1 MKLTSHLHL
10 VLRLRLHG
18 GRFAL
23 CFLVFILDMVVNET
37 HVKCTSALQAAIK
50 MCCLKWAF

>member
-10 VLRLRLHG
+10 VLRFRLHG

-23 CFLVFILDMVVNET
+23 RFPVFILDMVVNEA
-37 HVKCTSALQAAIK
+37 HVKRSSALQAAIK
-50 MCCLKWAF
+50 VWCLKWAL

>member
-1 MKLTSHLHL
+1 MKLTCHLHL

-18 GRFAL
+18 DRFAL
-23 CFLVFILDMVVNET
+23 RFLVFILDMVVNEA

-50 MCCLKWAF
+50 IWCLKWAF